1 MESISHLYHSDKH
14 AWLHLRLQ
22 RQNCDRCSSLFVTEL
37 SNVKCRSANL
47 RETMLPSSA
56 GRLLI
61 LLDDRSKYTRLWSLA
76 MSGGMRDNELSL
88 RCRTVRWVKDHR
100 AVLRLRTLPAARDRT
115 YQWSKTIIS
124 LSLKKKNA
132 RNFWNLGG
140 LITHNNH
147 NWRREL
153 QL

>member
-14 AWLHLRLQ
+14 VRLHLQ
-22 RQNCDRCSSLFVTEL
+22 APKDKTDRCSSLLVTKL
-37 SNVKCRSANL
+37 RNVKCWTTNL

-88 RCRTVRWVKDHR
+88 RCRAVRWVKDHR
-100 AVLRLRTLPAARDRT
+100 AVLRLRTLPAARDRAT
-115 YQWSKTIIS
+115 DSTTTTVSQPCDSDVCEGSDS
-124 LSLKKKNA
+124 L
-132 RNFWNLGG
+132 
-140 LITHNNH
+140 
-147 NWRREL
+147 
-153 QL
+153 